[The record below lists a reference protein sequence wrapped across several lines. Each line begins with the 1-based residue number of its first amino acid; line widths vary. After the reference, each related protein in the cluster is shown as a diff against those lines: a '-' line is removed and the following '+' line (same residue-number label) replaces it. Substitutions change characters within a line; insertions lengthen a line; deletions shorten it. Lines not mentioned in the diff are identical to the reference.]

1 MKEEAGAPGAP
12 GGKPARYLITGVYG
26 FIGREIA
33 VQLCAKGY
41 AVRGL
46 APRKKAGVPMPDGLE
61 LVTGDVL
68 DPASLDALFN
78 GIDPRSAVLIH
89 AAALIS
95 VRRRNELCERVNFI
109 GAENVLAACKKR
121 GVRLIHFS
129 SVDALPMG
137 ADGAADSEP
146 RAFFPERLPTAY
158 GRSKAAAAQRVLD
171 EAREGLDCAVLLPSA
186 VIGPG
191 DYRRGFVTKL
201 LELYLKLL
209 LPLGV
214 AGGYEFVDVRD
225 VARAAIAAS
234 QRPGRGECYILS
246 NRYADMTEVLDAL
259 AAVAGKK
266 PGRRLVLP
274 LWSLVPFVPLLSAA
288 CRLLGKEPPLTVEAL
303 RLMAAHPAYRCDR
316 AARELDFNPRPLA
329 ETLADTAA
337 FILEQRGGGK
347 TA

>member
-1 MKEEAGAPGAP
+1 MQKETGAP
-12 GGKPARYLITGVYG
+12 GGKPTQYLITGVYG

-33 VQLCAKGY
+33 VELRAQGY

-46 APRKKAGVPMPDGLE
+46 APHKKTGVPMPDGLE

-68 DPASLDALFN
+68 DPASLDALFD

-95 VRRRNELCERVNFI
+95 VRRRNELCERVNFD
-109 GAENVLAACKKR
+109 GAENVLAACKQR

-129 SVDALPMG
+129 SVDALPLG
-137 ADGAADSEP
+137 ADGAPASEP
-146 RAFFPERLPTAY
+146 RRFVPERLPTAY

-191 DYRRGFVTKL
+191 DYRRGFVTRL
-201 LELYLKLL
+201 LELYLKLF

-225 VARAAIAAS
+225 VARAAVAAC
-234 QRPGRGECYILS
+234 QRRGHGECYILS
-246 NRYADMTEVLDAL
+246 ARYADMTEVLDAL
-259 AAVAGKK
+259 AAYAGRK

-274 LWSLVPFVPLLSAA
+274 LWLLVPFVPLLSAA

-303 RLMAAHPAYRCDR
+303 RLMAAHPVYRCDR
-316 AARELDFNPRPLA
+316 AARELGFNPRPLA
-329 ETLADTAA
+329 KTLADTAA
-337 FILEQRGGGK
+337 FILERRHK
-347 TA
+347 

>member
-1 MKEEAGAPGAP
+1 MKEETGAPGAGAP
-12 GGKPARYLITGVYG
+12 GGKPTQYLITGVYG

-33 VQLCAKGY
+33 AELCANGY

-46 APRKKAGVPMPDGLE
+46 ALHKKEGVPMPDGLE
-61 LVTGDVL
+61 LVMGDVL
-68 DPASLDALFN
+68 DPASLDALFD
-78 GIDPRSAVLIH
+78 GIDLRSAVLIH

-95 VRRRNELCERVNFI
+95 VRRRNGLCERVNFV

-129 SVDALPMG
+129 SVDALPSG
-137 ADGAADSEP
+137 ADGAPIAEP
-146 RAFFPERLPTAY
+146 ERFFPERLPTAY

-191 DYRRGFVTKL
+191 DYRRGFVTRL
-201 LELYLKLL
+201 LELYLKLF

-234 QRPGRGECYILS
+234 QRRGGGECYILS
-246 NRYADMTEVLDAL
+246 ARYADMTEVLDAL
-259 AAVAGKK
+259 AAYAGKK

-274 LWSLVPFVPLLSAA
+274 LWLLVPFVPLLSAA
-288 CRLLGKEPPLTVEAL
+288 CRLLRKEPPLTVEAL
-303 RLMAAHPAYRCDR
+303 KLMAAHPVYRCDK
-316 AARELDFNPRPLA
+316 AARELGFDPRPLA
-329 ETLADTAA
+329 QTLADTAA
-337 FILEQRGGGK
+337 FILERRRK
-347 TA
+347 